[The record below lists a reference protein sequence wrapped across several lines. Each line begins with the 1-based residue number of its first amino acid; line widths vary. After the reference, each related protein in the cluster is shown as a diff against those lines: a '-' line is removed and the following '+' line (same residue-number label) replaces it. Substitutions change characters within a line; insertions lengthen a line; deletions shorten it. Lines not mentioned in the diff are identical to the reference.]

1 MNKND
6 IIRKLTS
13 RKFWLAIAAFI
24 TELIVAFKGDA
35 ETAETISGM
44 IMAGATVIAYVLG
57 EGLIDAANVS
67 DSCSD
72 MMVKQEGGQGCILSL
87 TRILKGGFLWR
98 KHRGR
103 GIRRWPALPGHR
115 PRPRHFIKV
124 KLPVRQQ
131 EAQRA
136 RPPGRALL
144 LIRVQQVIRA
154 VQVPQ

>member
-35 ETAETISGM
+35 ATAETISGM

-67 DSCSD
+67 ESCS
-72 MMVKQEGGQGCILSL
+72 I
-87 TRILKGGFLWR
+87 
-98 KHRGR
+98 
-103 GIRRWPALPGHR
+103 
-115 PRPRHFIKV
+115 
-124 KLPVRQQ
+124 
-131 EAQRA
+131 
-136 RPPGRALL
+136 
-144 LIRVQQVIRA
+144 
-154 VQVPQ
+154 